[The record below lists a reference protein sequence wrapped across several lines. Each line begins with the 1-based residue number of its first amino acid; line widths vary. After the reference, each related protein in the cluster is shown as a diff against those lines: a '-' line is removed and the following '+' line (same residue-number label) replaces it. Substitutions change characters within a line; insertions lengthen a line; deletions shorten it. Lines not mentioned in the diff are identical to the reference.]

1 MIRKGEELNKL
12 IHIGNADISIK
23 EYKGKR
29 VVTFKDIDM
38 VHERP
43 DGTARKRFSDNR
55 NHFVENEDYF
65 IVKPQDLENIGM
77 SEKRTSGIEEVNNR
91 GTALITEQGY
101 LMLVKS
107 FTDDLAWE
115 VQRKLVSSYF
125 NVHQSVNDQLSP
137 ELQALQGL
145 LNQMVQKELD
155 DKERDKQIAIAQE
168 TAQKAIETTNSIK
181 EAVKPVLDN
190 WRDEINVKF
199 NRIQKS
205 ASTPFNLLRTEMYC
219 ELERRAGCDLST
231 RLRNRKQR
239 MTDNGC
245 TKTEI
250 NKLNRMDVIEEDKKL
265 REIFTKI
272 VSEYEI
278 EYCAF
283 K

>member
-1 MIRKGEELNKL
+1 MNKL

-115 VQRKLVSSYF
+115 VQRQLVNGYF
-125 NVHQSVNDQLSP
+125 KVKEAVNTALSP
-137 ELQALQGL
+137 ELQMLQGL
-145 LNQMVQKELD
+145 LSQMVQKELA

-168 TAQKAIETTNSIK
+168 TAKKAIETTNSIK

-278 EYCAF
+278 EYCA
-283 K
+283 

>member
-1 MIRKGEELNKL
+1 MNEL

-23 EYKGKR
+23 EYKGQR

-55 NHFVENEDYF
+55 KHFVEGEDYF
-65 IVKPQDLENIGM
+65 VLKPSDLENTEL
-77 SEKRTSGIEEVNNR
+77 SEKRTLENVVMSNF

-125 NVHQSVNDQLSP
+125 NVHQSVNNQLSP

-145 LNQMVQKELD
+145 LNQMVQKELA
-155 DKERDKQIAIAQE
+155 DKERDRQIAKAQE
-168 TAQKAIETTNSIK
+168 TAQKAIDTTNSIK

-278 EYCAF
+278 EYCA
-283 K
+283 